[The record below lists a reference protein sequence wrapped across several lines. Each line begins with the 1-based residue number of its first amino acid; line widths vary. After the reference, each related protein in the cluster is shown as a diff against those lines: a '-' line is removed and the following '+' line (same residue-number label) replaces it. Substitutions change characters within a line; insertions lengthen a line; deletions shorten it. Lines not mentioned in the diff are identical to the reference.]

1 MLLVTFSFQLVF
13 GWVREVSERLHA
25 SGVYSSRERI
35 NRNEQAELATIEVA
49 EAFAS
54 KAASRKSPR
63 MLQIEHLTI
72 CPFRHKI

>member
-1 MLLVTFSFQLVF
+1 MLVF

-35 NRNEQAELATIEVA
+35 NRNERLKAATIEVA

-54 KAASRKSPR
+54 KASSRNLPSILHP
-63 MLQIEHLTI
+63 MN
-72 CPFRHKI
+72 F